1 MMFGRGYNGV
11 ADWCGGPVGF
21 FGFHGGFLL
30 SLVLI
35 AAAVLITVYVMKK
48 RPSHHDRTSDE
59 VMESLNMRYIKGE
72 IDDEEYLRRKQII
85 RQK

>member
-1 MMFGRGYNGV
+1 M
-11 ADWCGGPVGF
+11 
-21 FGFHGGFLL
+21 
-30 SLVLI
+30 SLVLLAI
-35 AAAVLITVYVMKK
+35 AVLITVVVMKK
-48 RPSHHDRTSDE
+48 RPNRYDRTSDE

>member
-11 ADWCGGPVGF
+11 ADWCGGPGGF
-21 FGFHGGFLL
+21 FGFHGGFLQGL
-30 SLVLI
+30 ALI
-35 AAAVLITVYVMKK
+35 VIAVLITFYVMKK

>member
-11 ADWCGGPVGF
+11 ADWCGGPGGF

-35 AAAVLITVYVMKK
+35 AIAVLITVVVMKK
-48 RPSHHDRTSDE
+48 RPNHHET
-59 VMESLNMRYIKGE
+59 MA
-72 IDDEEYLRRKQII
+72 RKTLWQVLEFY
-85 RQK
+85 RLP

>member
-11 ADWCGGPVGF
+11 ADWCGGPGGV

-30 SLVLI
+30 TLVLI
-35 AAAVLITVYVMKK
+35 AIAIVIAVYAMKK
-48 RPSHHDRTSDE
+48 GPNRYDRTSDG

-72 IDDEEYLRRKQII
+72 IDEEEYLRRKKII

>member
-1 MMFGRGYNGV
+1 MARDMYLEGTV
-11 ADWCGGPVGF
+11 MTIKKQWM
-21 FGFHGGFLL
+21 
-30 SLVLI
+30 I
-35 AAAVLITVYVMKK
+35 VLITFYVMKK

-72 IDDEEYLRRKQII
+72 IDEEEYLRRKQII